1 MRGDTIQNPTD
12 TPNVLFAILDWGLG
26 HATRTWPL
34 IVAARRLGAKVTV
47 ASRGT
52 AGAWLDGRMAEW
64 DRCHADSS
72 LAPWSR
78 VEKPG
83 VTIRYAHGIGTLT
96 RIAMQM
102 PRFVRSISRERR
114 WASTFTREQGV
125 THVFSDNCYGAW
137 SDAPGVSNV
146 LMSHQLHPPVP
157 LVARDMAV
165 RTLQHYARAFDAI
178 WVPDSENQVL
188 SGPMSAPIST
198 TTRYVG
204 PLSRF
209 QLKQPEHSGS
219 DLATDSPVLLGLVSG
234 PEPQRSDMEAALRS
248 CFLKDGRPALI
259 LAGRP
264 NGGEQRDANVLTVN
278 DADDQ
283 HFLAAMRSA
292 ETIVCRSGYSTLLD
306 LVVLGR
312 TAVLVPTVG
321 QPEQAL
327 LAKHWNRVHGWT
339 TLRTSEI
346 ADFKPDGSRGRPVQ
360 ADGESP
366 MALMQ
371 DWLQLAPV
379 EEPLSIA

>member
-1 MRGDTIQNPTD
+1 MCGDITQNPKD
-12 TPNVLFAILDWGLG
+12 TPIVLFAILDWGLG

-34 IVAARRLGAKVTV
+34 IVAARLLGAKVIV

-52 AGAWLDGRMAEW
+52 AGAWLDARMAEW
-64 DRCHADSS
+64 DRCQAHAG

-83 VTIRYAHGIGTLT
+83 VTIRYAHGIGTLA

-102 PRFVRSISRERR
+102 PGFVRSISKERR
-114 WASTFTREQGV
+114 WTSTFTRAKGI

-137 SDAPGVSNV
+137 SDAPGVANV

-157 LVARDMAV
+157 LVARDMAL

-188 SGPMSAPIST
+188 SGPMSAPISSS
-198 TTRYVG
+198 TRYIG

-209 QLKQPEHSGS
+209 QLQQPQNNGIDVSM
-219 DLATDSPVLLGLVSG
+219 DNPVLLGLVSG

-248 CFLKDGRPALI
+248 CFLHDGRPALI

-264 NGGEQRDANVLTVN
+264 DGGEQRDANVLTLN

-283 HFLAAMRSA
+283 RFMAAMRCA

-321 QPEQAL
+321 QPEQEL

-339 TLRTSEI
+339 TLRTSDI
-346 ADFKPDGSRGRPVQ
+346 ADFKPDGSRGRQVQ
-360 ADGESP
+360 AEGEDP
-366 MALMQ
+366 MDLMQ

-379 EEPLSIA
+379 EAPVSIA